1 MALYDDL
8 TRLFPKAGVRLRENV
23 PMFRHTSFRIGG
35 LADILFAPSQ
45 TDEIIKILDFCRI
58 SGVPYLV
65 LGNGTNVLVS
75 DAGIR
80 GVVIIIGKRY
90 SGTIREG
97 TVMTVK
103 SGTRLSALSYYAA
116 QNGCSGLEFAS
127 GIPGTVGGAIYM
139 NAGAYDHCMAEIVK
153 KTVYIDENLEI
164 HSIYGPEHEFDYR
177 RSFFMRHNG
186 IILETVLELSEDI
199 PLAIMERMA
208 LLSRRRRLSQP
219 LDMPSAGSAFKR
231 PSGQYAGKL
240 ISDCGLKGCR
250 VGNALVSEKHAGF
263 IVNGGKASADDVRCL
278 IERVQE
284 AVSGQAGVHLE
295 TEVRFVGDWSHW
307 PTAKTTAEQTIIA

>member
-8 TRLFPKAGVRLRENV
+8 ARLFPKAGVRLRENV

-35 LADILFAPSQ
+35 PADILFAPSS
-45 TDEIIKILDFCRI
+45 TEEIVRIMDFCRNF
-58 SGVPYLV
+58 SVPYLV

-75 DAGIR
+75 DLGIR
-80 GVVIIIGKRY
+80 GVVVVIGKRY
-90 SGTIREG
+90 SGTVRQG
-97 TVMTVK
+97 TMMTVR

-153 KTVYIDENLEI
+153 RTDYIDENLEI
-164 HSIYGPEHEFDYR
+164 RTLNGPEHEFDYR
-177 RSFFMRHNG
+177 RSFFMHHQG

-219 LDMPSAGSAFKR
+219 LDAPSAGSAFKR
-231 PSGQYAGKL
+231 PSGQFAGKL

-263 IVNGGKASADDVRCL
+263 IVNGGKASADDVRSL
-278 IERVQE
+278 IEKVQAE
-284 AVSGQAGVHLE
+284 VVGQAGVHLE
-295 TEVRFVGDWSHW
+295 TEVRFIGDWSHW
-307 PTAKTTAEQTIIA
+307 SAPMAGQKTVIT